1 MPKKVTKHPAV
12 ITAGCF
18 VINGIALID
27 SAGIVV
33 VKYVYDAWGNH
44 AVLDANGND
53 ISDGNHIGNLNPF
66 RYRGYFYDVET
77 ELYYLQTRYYDPEV
91 GRFITI
97 DGIEYLD
104 PESINGLNLYAYCGD
119 NPVMFT
125 DPNGTFFLSL
135 LIGALIAGAIAGT
148 IKAVSTAV
156 NGGSFLDC
164 LGSFVGGFIV
174 GAVLGAASIL
184 GGGLVVGA
192 FSATALSIAGT
203 AAFLTVGTFG
213 AGMFAYAAENA
224 IKGSEIK
231 MDELFKSGAITM
243 IQGLFSFGMGAVM
256 GAGGFYESLKPGNGL
271 ADIIKSSKDYFKM
284 EVGKLGATGIVQ
296 GAKSYLSTNIGAM
309 FIRTFLKN
317 IFTAPWNLIKP

>member
-104 PESINGLNLYAYCGD
+104 PETINGLNLYAYCGD
-119 NPVMFT
+119 NPVMGY
-125 DPNGTFFLSL
+125 DPNGTWDWDKFWEALG
-135 LIGALIAGAIAGT
+135 LIVTAIAA
-148 IKAVSTAV
+148 IAIS
-156 NGGSFLDC
+156 
-164 LGSFVGGFIV
+164 
-174 GAVLGAASIL
+174 
-184 GGGLVVGA
+184 VV
-192 FSATALSIAGT
+192 
-203 AAFLTVGTFG
+203 TFG
-213 AGMFAYAAENA
+213 AGTPLAIAMVAGVTLAAGVLTGINGIA
-224 IKGSEIK
+224 
-231 MDELFKSGAITM
+231 TM
-243 IQGLFSFGMGAVM
+243 IEAGTGYNLVRDGIFQGNETAYNWYAGITEGVAVVGTM
-256 GAGGFYESLKPGNGL
+256 ILGIYNMTGRAKAARVGRKFLGKGYK
-271 ADIIKSSKDYFKM
+271 K
-284 EVGKLGATGIVQ
+284 VGKGRWVSSDG
-296 GAKSYLSTNIGAM
+296 
-309 FIRTFLKN
+309 
-317 IFTAPWNLIKP
+317 